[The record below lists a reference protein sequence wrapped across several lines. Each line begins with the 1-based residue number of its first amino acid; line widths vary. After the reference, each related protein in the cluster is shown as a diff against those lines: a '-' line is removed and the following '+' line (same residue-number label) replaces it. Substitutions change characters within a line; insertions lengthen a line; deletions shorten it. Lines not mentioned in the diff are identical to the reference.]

1 MSLSNFMPTIKIRKY
16 LSLYEYLSNNAFL
29 NFAQD
34 DILEISTSFIVKM
47 CTLLYRSMKLKRAR
61 SHSSAKF
68 IYEGVKS
75 SKRLKN
81 FHNGVV
87 YSFKSIPK
95 LFSTSIYENYSHV
108 DALNICNESKPKW
121 KMKNFYCFHWN
132 MIIDEQILKNLSNVC
147 IPDLINTYI

>member
-1 MSLSNFMPTIKIRKY
+1 MPTIKIRKY

-29 NFAQD
+29 NFVQD

-75 SKRLKN
+75 SKRFKN

-108 DALNICNESKPKW
+108 
-121 KMKNFYCFHWN
+121 
-132 MIIDEQILKNLSNVC
+132 
-147 IPDLINTYI
+147 

>member
-16 LSLYEYLSNNAFL
+16 ISLYEYLSNNAFL

-108 DALNICNESKPKW
+108 WRTQHLQRKQM

-132 MIIDEQILKNLSNVC
+132 MIIDEQTLKNLSNVC
-147 IPDLINTYI
+147 IDLINTYI

>member
-108 DALNICNESKPKW
+108 
-121 KMKNFYCFHWN
+121 
-132 MIIDEQILKNLSNVC
+132 
-147 IPDLINTYI
+147 

>member
-47 CTLLYRSMKLKRAR
+47 CTLFYRSMKLKRAR

-75 SKRLKN
+75 SKRFKN

-108 DALNICNESKPKW
+108 WRTQHLQRKQT

-132 MIIDEQILKNLSNVC
+132 MIIDEQTLKNLSNVC
-147 IPDLINTYI
+147 IDLINTYI